1 MMDPFD
7 QKRITAALTGA
18 AIDPSQWTDALET
31 VATCTGSYGAILF
44 PILGNLPIVNCS
56 QSMQKSFDIYVKDGW
71 MERDERY
78 LGVKKFLKNGVA
90 TDDDCMPV
98 EARKRSPFYQDF
110 LAACNLKD
118 FAGVRVGRG
127 DLVWN
132 ISLQRT
138 PAQGSFSATELEWL
152 AQLTKSL
159 DSVVQISA
167 ALGMAKADA
176 ALDAFDF
183 SHRAAILLDRMGRVV
198 RVNAAAEQ
206 LIGEDIQIS
215 GSRVRSPDPHAN
227 ERLNHAIKA
236 LLWSY
241 KAAIVPPVIVPK
253 VSGGK
258 LVIYP
263 MRLPGLTSS
272 PLSAFHAIL
281 VVSDTDIANSATT
294 TTLKQVFDLTTSEAQ
309 LAAAIATGKDL
320 ETVAIARQISKET
333 VRNQL
338 KSVFL
343 KTGANRQ
350 AQLAA
355 MLSSLIPEK

>member
-1 MMDPFD
+1 MEAFD
-7 QKRITAALTGA
+7 RQRITQALTAA
-18 AIDPSQWTDALET
+18 AIDPSRWTDALET
-31 VATCTGSYGAILF
+31 VAACTGSYGAILF
-44 PILGNLPIVNCS
+44 PVLGNLPIVTCS
-56 QSMQKSFDIYVKDGW
+56 RSMEKSFEIYVNDGW
-71 MERDERY
+71 IERDERY
-78 LGVKKFLKNGVA
+78 LGVKKFLRKGVA
-90 TDDDCMPV
+90 TDDDCLPAEV
-98 EARKRSPFYQDF
+98 RKRSPYYQDF
-110 LAACNLKD
+110 LAACNLRD
-118 FAGVRVGRG
+118 FAAVRIGRG
-127 DLVWN
+127 ELVWN
-132 ISLQRT
+132 VALQRT
-138 PAQGSFSATELEWL
+138 PAQGAFSPIELDWLGKLTE
-152 AQLTKSL
+152 SL

-167 ALGMAKADA
+167 ALGMARADA
-176 ALDAFDF
+176 ALGAFDF
-183 SHRAAILLDRMGRVV
+183 SHRAAVLLDRAGSVV
-198 RVNAAAEQ
+198 RVNAAAER
-206 LIGEDIQIS
+206 LIGEDFQVS
-215 GSRVRSPDPHAN
+215 AGHVRSRDPHAN
-227 ERLNHAIKA
+227 ERLNQAIRT

-241 KAAIVPPVIVPK
+241 KDLTIPPVIFPK
-253 VSGGK
+253 MSGGK

-281 VVSDTDIANSATT
+281 VISDTDMTQSAMT

-320 ETVAIARQISKET
+320 ETVAIERQISKET